1 LNRHL
6 STLHVG
12 LAFLIV
18 AVWGTNFVVIK
29 AGLAELPPFLFAALR
44 FLACALPFAFFVE
57 RPKVAWR
64 WLVLY
69 GIVLG
74 AGQFGL
80 LFYAMR
86 SDISPG
92 LASLVIQVQVFFTIG
107 LSMWAFGER
116 ARPITWVATLFAAAG
131 LAVIGWH
138 LDATVTAK
146 GVAIVICAAMG
157 WAVANIVVK
166 RAAREAKGALNM
178 VGFMVWS
185 SIFAVPPLI
194 AISLVLEG
202 GSTGWQ
208 AVTHASAGAWAAV
221 EWQAIGNTLFG
232 YAAWS
237 WLLARYDSATVAPY
251 ALLIPVFGM
260 GSSALLLG
268 EPLPPWKLVA
278 AAMVL
283 GGITVLTLASR
294 YYSRAGAPTTQAG
307 RT

>member
-1 LNRHL
+1 MNSPLRP
-6 STLHVG
+6 LHVA

-44 FLACALPFAFFVE
+44 FCACAVPFAFFIE

-64 WLVLY
+64 WLALY
-69 GIVLG
+69 GVVLG

-86 SDISPG
+86 ADISPG
-92 LASLVIQVQVFFTIG
+92 MASLVIQVQVFFTIG
-107 LSMWAFGER
+107 LSMWAFAER
-116 ARPITWVATLFAAAG
+116 ARPITWVGTVFAAAG
-131 LAVIGWH
+131 LAVIAWH
-138 LDATVTAK
+138 LDATITAK
-146 GVAIVICAAMG
+146 GVAIVICAAMA

-166 RAAREAKGALNM
+166 RVAREAKGSINM

-185 SIFAVPPLI
+185 SIFAVPPLL
-194 AISLVLEG
+194 AISVALEG
-202 GSTGWQ
+202 GAEAWR
-208 AVTHASAGAWAAV
+208 AVTHASLGAWAAV
-221 EWQAIGNTLFG
+221 EWQAVGNTLFG

-237 WLLARYDSATVAPY
+237 WLLSRYDSATVAPW
-251 ALLIPVFGM
+251 ALLIPVFGI
-260 GSSALLLG
+260 GSSALVLG

-283 GGITVLTLASR
+283 GGITLITLASR
-294 YYSRAGAPTTQAG
+294 YHSRSAKPRTT
-307 RT
+307 